1 MKALNAGQALATV
14 LVDELVRNGLAHAC
28 IAPGS
33 RSTPLALAFAGHP
46 GVGIHVLI
54 DERSA
59 AFCALGIARA
69 SGSPAAVLC
78 TSGTAAANFHP
89 AVIEADR
96 GRIPLL
102 VLTADRPPELRGT
115 GANQT
120 IDQIK
125 LYGDAVR
132 WFAEVGVPEALPAS
146 VAYWRSAACRA
157 WAATVGSPPGPVHL
171 NLAFRDPLVPVA
183 DDAGVPHPLDG
194 RPGQEPWTRTGA
206 SPAGMSAEDRRG
218 LRGLLAAADR
228 CLVVAGEAPGGAG
241 GARALAASGG
251 WPLLADPLSG
261 ARMGPTAISAYEA
274 ILRHPGFA
282 GAMRPDLVVRVGRM
296 GTSKPLASYLGPE
309 VPQVVVD
316 PDGDW
321 ADPGRS
327 ARWII
332 RADPSE
338 LPSLVELS
346 GPRGAPQGAGSAQT
360 PWTQRWL
367 EAEAAARPAI
377 DAVLDADDS
386 PSEPRTARDL
396 AAWCP
401 DGATLVAASS
411 MPIRDLESFMRP
423 RSGLRVIANRGASG
437 IDGFVSTTLGAA
449 LAGRG
454 RGRTVALAGDLSML
468 HDQNG
473 LLLAR
478 SGSVD
483 AVFVVVN
490 NDGGGIFS
498 FLPQAE
504 FPGDFERLFGTPHG
518 MPFEAVAALYRCGYR
533 RVERAAG
540 LTAAVGEALSAG
552 GVHLV
557 EVPTE
562 RTANVALH
570 RRIWQAVGT
579 ALEAAGWGVQ
589 GGM

>member
-1 MKALNAGQALATV
+1 MAM
-14 LVDELVRNGLAHAC
+14 
-28 IAPGS
+28 
-33 RSTPLALAFAGHP
+33 AFAGHP
-46 GVGIHVLI
+46 GVGIHVLL

-69 SGSPAAVLC
+69 SGVPAAVLC

-96 GRIPLL
+96 ARTPLL

-132 WFAEVGVPEALPAS
+132 WFAEVGVPEALPGS
-146 VAYWRSAACRA
+146 VGYWRSATCRA
-157 WAATVGSPPGPVHL
+157 WAEATGSPPGPVHL

-183 DDAGVPHPLDG
+183 DDAGFPYPLDG
-194 RPGQEPWTRTGA
+194 RAGEEPWTRAGS
-206 SPAGMSAEDRRG
+206 SPAPMAAGDRRR
-218 LRGLLAAADR
+218 LRDLLAAAQR
-228 CLVVAGEAPGGAG
+228 CLVVAGETPGGAG
-241 GARALAASGG
+241 GAEALAAAAG

-261 ARMGPTAISAYEA
+261 ARVGATAISAYEA

-282 GAMRPDLVVRVGRM
+282 TTLRPDLVVRVGRM
-296 GTSKPLASYLGPE
+296 GTSKPLASYLGPD
-309 VPQVVVD
+309 VLQVVVD
-316 PDGDW
+316 ADGDW
-321 ADPGRS
+321 ADPNRG

-332 RADPSE
+332 RADPGL
-338 LPSLVELS
+338 LPSLVEE
-346 GPRGAPQGAGSAQT
+346 PAAGAGSSGER
-360 PWTQRWL
+360 PWTRRWL
-367 EAEAAARPAI
+367 EAEAAARSAI
-377 DAVLDADDS
+377 DAVLDAGDP

-423 RSGLRVIANRGASG
+423 RRGLRVIANRGASG

-454 RGRTVALAGDLSML
+454 PTVALAGDLSML

-478 SGSVD
+478 SSSVD

-518 MPFEAVAALYRCGYR
+518 MSFEAVAALYRCGYR
-533 RVERAAG
+533 RVDQAAD
-540 LTAAVGEALSAG
+540 LTVAVGEALLAG

-562 RTANVALH
+562 RTANVVLH
-570 RRIWQAVGT
+570 REIWRAVGT
-579 ALEAAGWGVQ
+579 ALEA
-589 GGM
+589 GGFGE

>member
-1 MKALNAGQALATV
+1 KALNAGQALATV

-33 RSTPLALAFAGHP
+33 RSTPMALAFVGHP
-46 GVGIHVLI
+46 GVAVHVLI

-96 GRIPLL
+96 GRVPLL

-115 GANQT
+115 GANQA

-132 WFAEVGVPEALPAS
+132 WFAEVGAPEVLPGS

-183 DDAGVPHPLDG
+183 DDAGFPHPLDG

-218 LRGLLAAADR
+218 LRALLAAADR

-241 GARALAASGG
+241 GAQAALAASGG

-261 ARMGPTAISAYEA
+261 ARLGVTAVSAYEA
-274 ILRHPGFA
+274 ILRHPGFV

-296 GTSKPLASYLGPE
+296 GTSKPLAGYLGPD

-321 ADPGRS
+321 TDPGRS

-332 RADPSE
+332 RADPRE
-338 LPSLVELS
+338 LPSLVEPS
-346 GPRGAPQGAGSAQT
+346 GPH

-367 EAEAAARPAI
+367 EAEAAARSAI
-377 DAVLDADDS
+377 DAVLDVGDS

-449 LAGRG
+449 LAGHG
-454 RGRTVALAGDLSML
+454 PTVALAGDLSML

-533 RVERAAG
+533 RVEPAAG

-562 RTANVALH
+562 RAANVELH
-570 RRIWQAVGT
+570 RRIWRAVGT
-579 ALEAAGWGVQ
+579 ALDAGGF
-589 GGM
+589 GG

>member
-1 MKALNAGQALATV
+1 V

-33 RSTPLALAFAGHP
+33 RSTPMAMAFAGHP
-46 GVGIHVLI
+46 GVRIHVLI

-59 AFCALGIARA
+59 AFCALGIAKA
-69 SGSPAAVLC
+69 SGTPAALLC
-78 TSGTAAANFHP
+78 TSGSAAANFHP

-96 GRIPLL
+96 SRTPLL

-132 WFAEVGVPEALPAS
+132 WFAEVGVPEALPGS

-157 WAATVGSPPGPVHL
+157 WAEAAGSPPGPVHL

-183 DDAGVPHPLDG
+183 DDAGFPHPLDG
-194 RPGQEPWTRTGA
+194 RPGVEPWTRTGP
-206 SPAGMSAEDRRG
+206 SPSGIAVEDRRR
-218 LRGLLAAADR
+218 LRDLLVAAQR
-228 CLVVAGEAPGGAG
+228 CLVVAGEAPGGG
-241 GARALAASGG
+241 VGARGLAESGE

-261 ARMGPTAISAYEA
+261 ARSGVTAISAYEA
-274 ILRHPGFA
+274 LLRHPGFA
-282 GAMRPDLVVRVGRM
+282 AAMRPDLVVRVGRT
-296 GTSKPLASYLGPE
+296 GASKPLATYLGPD
-309 VPQVVVD
+309 VRQLVVD

-321 ADPGRS
+321 ADPGR
-327 ARWII
+327 AAEWII
-332 RADPSE
+332 RADPSL
-338 LPSLVELS
+338 LPSLVEP
-346 GPRGAPQGAGSAQT
+346 GPRAR

-367 EAEAAARPAI
+367 EAEAAARTAI
-377 DAVLDADDS
+377 DAVLDAEDS

-396 AAWCP
+396 AASCP

-437 IDGFVSTTLGAA
+437 IDGFVSTSLGAA
-449 LAGRG
+449 LAGPG
-454 RGRTVALAGDLSML
+454 PTVALAGDLSML

-478 SGSVD
+478 SGNVD

-498 FLPQAE
+498 FLPQAD

-518 MPFEAVAALYRCGYR
+518 MPFEGVAALYRCGYQ
-533 RVERAAG
+533 RVERAAS
-540 LTAAVGEALSAG
+540 LTAAVGDAWSAG

-570 RRIWQAVGT
+570 RRIWQAVGE
-579 ALEAAGWGVQ
+579 ALDALGFRA
-589 GGM
+589 

>member
-1 MKALNAGQALATV
+1 MKAVNAGQALATV

-33 RSTPLALAFAGHP
+33 RSTPMAMAFAGHP
-46 GVGIHVLI
+46 GVRVHVVI

-59 AFCALGIARA
+59 AFCALGIAKA
-69 SGSPAAVLC
+69 SGTPAAVLC

-96 GRIPLL
+96 GRTPLL
-102 VLTADRPPELRGT
+102 VLTADRPPELRGA

-132 WFAEVGVPEALPAS
+132 WFAEVGVPEALPGS
-146 VAYWRSAACRA
+146 VAYWRSAASRA
-157 WAATVGSPPGPVHL
+157 WAEAAGSPPGPVHL

-183 DDAGVPHPLDG
+183 DDAGFPYPLDG
-194 RPGQEPWTRTGA
+194 RPGQEPWTRTGH
-206 SPAGMSAEDRRG
+206 SPPGMAAEEARRLRAILASAE
-218 LRGLLAAADR
+218 R
-228 CLVVAGEAPGGAG
+228 CLVVAGENPGGGA
-241 GARALAASGG
+241 GARALAEWAG

-261 ARMGPTAISAYEA
+261 ARQGGTAISAYEA
-274 ILRHPGFA
+274 LLRQPGFVA
-282 GAMRPDLVVRVGRM
+282 AMRPDLVVRVGRS
-296 GTSKPLASYLGPE
+296 GSSKSLAGYLADD
-309 VPQVVVD
+309 VRQVVVD

-321 ADPGRS
+321 TDPERR
-327 ARWII
+327 AEWII
-332 RADPSE
+332 RADPSA
-338 LPSLVELS
+338 LPSLVES
-346 GPRGAPQGAGSAQT
+346 NRAR

-367 EAEAAARPAI
+367 EAERAARWAT
-377 DAVLDADDS
+377 DAVLETEDP

-423 RSGLRVIANRGASG
+423 RGGLRVIANRGASG

-449 LAGRG
+449 LAGSG
-454 RGRTVALAGDLSML
+454 PTVALAGDLSML

-478 SGSVD
+478 SGNVD

-498 FLPQAE
+498 FLPQAD
-504 FPGDFERLFGTPHG
+504 FPGDFERLFGTPHD
-518 MPFEAVAALYRCGYR
+518 MSFEAIAGLYRCGYR

-540 LTAAVGEALSAG
+540 LTAAVAEASSAG

-570 RRIWQAVGT
+570 RRIWQAVGKV
-579 ALEAAGWGVQ
+579 LEAEGLLA
-589 GGM
+589 

>member
-1 MKALNAGQALATV
+1 MKAVNAGQALATV

-33 RSTPLALAFAGHP
+33 RSTPMAVEFAAHP
-46 GVGIHVLI
+46 GVRVHVLI

-59 AFCALGIARA
+59 AFCALGIAKA
-69 SGSPAAVLC
+69 SGIPSAVLC

-96 GRIPLL
+96 GRTSLL

-132 WFAEVGVPEALPAS
+132 WFAEVGVPEALPGS

-157 WAATVGSPPGPVHL
+157 WAEAAGSPPGPVHL

-183 DDAGVPHPLDG
+183 DDAGFPYPLDG
-194 RPGQEPWTRTGA
+194 RPGEEPWTRTGPP
-206 SPAGMSAEDRRG
+206 PAGMAAEDARR
-218 LRGLLAAADR
+218 LRATIASSER
-228 CLVVAGEAPGGAG
+228 CLVLAGESPGGG
-241 GARALAASGG
+241 VGARALAESGG
-251 WPLLADPLSG
+251 WPLLADPPSG
-261 ARMGPTAISAYEA
+261 ARAGGTAISAYEA
-274 ILRHPGFA
+274 ILRHPGFVA
-282 GAMRPDLVVRVGRM
+282 AMRPDLVVRVGRM
-296 GTSKPLASYLGPE
+296 GSSKPLAGYLADE
-309 VPQVVVD
+309 VRQVVVD

-321 ADPGRS
+321 TDPER
-327 ARWII
+327 RVEWII
-332 RADPSE
+332 RADPSV
-338 LPSLVELS
+338 LPSLVAS
-346 GPRGAPQGAGSAQT
+346 TRT
-360 PWTQRWL
+360 RPWTQRWL
-367 EAEAAARPAI
+367 EAEGAARSAI
-377 DAVLDADDS
+377 DAVLDAEES
-386 PSEPRTARDL
+386 PTEPRTARDL

-423 RSGLRVIANRGASG
+423 RSGLRVLANRGASG
-437 IDGFVSTTLGAA
+437 IDGFVSTTLGVA
-449 LAGRG
+449 LAGPG
-454 RGRTVALAGDLSML
+454 PTVALAGDLSML

-478 SGSVD
+478 SGNVD

-498 FLPQAE
+498 FLPQAD

-518 MPFEAVAALYRCGYR
+518 MSFEAIAGLYRCGYR

-540 LTAAVGEALSAG
+540 LTAAVGEAWSAG

-570 RRIWQAVGT
+570 RRIWQAVGE
-579 ALEAAGWGVQ
+579 ALEAEGFGA
-589 GGM
+589 

>member
-1 MKALNAGQALATV
+1 
-14 LVDELVRNGLAHAC
+14 
-28 IAPGS
+28 
-33 RSTPLALAFAGHP
+33 
-46 GVGIHVLI
+46 
-54 DERSA
+54 
-59 AFCALGIARA
+59 
-69 SGSPAAVLC
+69 
-78 TSGTAAANFHP
+78 
-89 AVIEADR
+89 
-96 GRIPLL
+96 
-102 VLTADRPPELRGT
+102 LRGT

-132 WFAEVGVPEALPAS
+132 WFAEVGVPEALPGS

-171 NLAFRDPLVPVA
+171 NLAFRDPLIPVA
-183 DDAGVPHPLDG
+183 DDAGFPHPLDG

-218 LRGLLAAADR
+218 LRALLAAADR
-228 CLVVAGEAPGGAG
+228 CLVVAGEAPGGSG
-241 GARALAASGG
+241 EARALAASGG

-261 ARMGPTAISAYEA
+261 ARMGATAISAYEA

-282 GAMRPDLVVRVGRM
+282 SAMRPDLVVRVGRM

-327 ARWII
+327 AQWII

-454 RGRTVALAGDLSML
+454 RGPTVALAGDLSML

-570 RRIWQAVGT
+570 RRIWQSVGA
-579 ALEAAGWGVQ
+579 ALGAAGFGATS
-589 GGM
+589 

>member
-1 MKALNAGQALATV
+1 MPAPARPLGRLGVKALNAGPALAPV

-33 RSTPLALAFAGHP
+33 RSTPMAMAFAGHP

-59 AFCALGIARA
+59 AYCALGIARA

-96 GRIPLL
+96 ARIPLL

-132 WFAEVGVPEALPAS
+132 WFAEVGVPDALPGS

-157 WAATVGSPPGPVHL
+157 WAETVGSPPGPVHL
-171 NLAFRDPLVPVA
+171 NVAFRDPLVPVA
-183 DDAGVPHPLDG
+183 DDAGFPYPLDG
-194 RPGQEPWTRTGA
+194 RPGQEPWTRTGR
-206 SPAGMSAEDRRG
+206 SPAGMAAEDRRR
-218 LRGLLAAADR
+218 LRDLLAAAQR
-228 CLVVAGEAPGGAG
+228 CVVVAGEVPGGAG
-241 GARALAASGG
+241 GGHAPAALAASGG

-261 ARMGPTAISAYEA
+261 ARVGGTAISAYEA

-282 GAMRPDLVVRVGRM
+282 VAMRPDLVVRVGRM
-296 GTSKPLASYLGPE
+296 GTSKPLASYLGPDI
-309 VPQVVVD
+309 PQVVVD

-332 RADPSE
+332 RASPSM
-338 LPSLVELS
+338 LPSLME
-346 GPRGAPQGAGSAQT
+346 AGER
-360 PWTQRWL
+360 PWTPRWL
-367 EAEAAARPAI
+367 EAEAAARSAI
-377 DAVLDADDS
+377 DAVLAAQDS
-386 PSEPRTARDL
+386 PPEPRTARDP

-423 RSGLRVIANRGASG
+423 RGGLRVIANRGASG

-454 RGRTVALAGDLSML
+454 PTVALAGDLSML

-478 SGSVD
+478 GGSVD

-557 EVPTE
+557 EVQT
-562 RTANVALH
+562 
-570 RRIWQAVGT
+570 
-579 ALEAAGWGVQ
+579 
-589 GGM
+589 

>member
-1 MKALNAGQALATV
+1 LKALNAGHALATV

-33 RSTPLALAFAGHP
+33 RSTPMAMAFAGHP
-46 GVGIHVLI
+46 GVRVLVLI

-59 AFCALGIARA
+59 AFCALGIAKA
-69 SGSPAAVLC
+69 SGTPAAVLC

-96 GRIPLL
+96 GRTPLL

-132 WFAEVGVPEALPAS
+132 WFAEVGVPEALPGS

-157 WAATVGSPPGPVHL
+157 WLEAAGSPPGPVHL

-183 DDAGVPHPLDG
+183 DDAGFPHALDG
-194 RPGQEPWTRTGA
+194 RPGVEPWTRTGPP
-206 SPAGMSAEDRRG
+206 PAGMGAEDARRLRTVLASAE
-218 LRGLLAAADR
+218 R
-228 CLVVAGEAPGGAG
+228 CLVVAGEAPGGGA

-261 ARMGPTAISAYEA
+261 ARAGGTAISAYEA
-274 ILRHPGFA
+274 LLRHAGFA
-282 GAMRPDLVVRVGRM
+282 AAMRPDLVVRVGRT
-296 GTSKPLASYLGPE
+296 GSSKPLAGYLAGD
-309 VPQVVVD
+309 VRQVVVD

-321 ADPGRS
+321 TDPNRG
-327 ARWII
+327 AEWII
-332 RADPSE
+332 RADPSV
-338 LPSLVELS
+338 LASLVES
-346 GPRGAPQGAGSAQT
+346 TGPR

-367 EAEAAARPAI
+367 GAEAAARSAI
-377 DAVLDADDS
+377 DAVLDAEES
-386 PSEPRTARDL
+386 PTEPRTVRDL

-423 RSGLRVIANRGASG
+423 RSGLQVIANRGASG

-449 LAGRG
+449 LAGPG
-454 RGRTVALAGDLSML
+454 PTVALAGDLSML

-478 SGSVD
+478 SGDVD

-498 FLPQAE
+498 FLPQAD

-518 MPFEAVAALYRCGYR
+518 MSFEAIAGLYQCGYR

-540 LTAAVGEALSAG
+540 LTAAVGDAWSAG

-557 EVPTE
+557 EVRTE

-570 RRIWQAVGT
+570 RRIWQTVGE
-579 ALEAAGWGVQ
+579 ALEAEGF
-589 GGM
+589 GG

>member
-1 MKALNAGQALATV
+1 
-14 LVDELVRNGLAHAC
+14 
-28 IAPGS
+28 
-33 RSTPLALAFAGHP
+33 
-46 GVGIHVLI
+46 
-54 DERSA
+54 
-59 AFCALGIARA
+59 
-69 SGSPAAVLC
+69 
-78 TSGTAAANFHP
+78 
-89 AVIEADR
+89 
-96 GRIPLL
+96 
-102 VLTADRPPELRGT
+102 
-115 GANQT
+115 
-120 IDQIK
+120 
-125 LYGDAVR
+125 
-132 WFAEVGVPEALPAS
+132 
-146 VAYWRSAACRA
+146 
-157 WAATVGSPPGPVHL
+157 
-171 NLAFRDPLVPVA
+171 
-183 DDAGVPHPLDG
+183 
-194 RPGQEPWTRTGA
+194 
-206 SPAGMSAEDRRG
+206 
-218 LRGLLAAADR
+218 
-228 CLVVAGEAPGGAG
+228 VAGEAPGGSAG
-241 GARALAASGG
+241 AQALAASGG

-261 ARMGPTAISAYEA
+261 ARRGATAISAYEA

-296 GTSKPLASYLGPE
+296 GASKPLASYLGPD

-332 RADPSE
+332 RTDPSE
-338 LPSLVELS
+338 LPSLVERS
-346 GPRGAPQGAGSAQT
+346 DPH

-367 EAEAAARPAI
+367 EAEAAACAAI
-377 DAVLDADDS
+377 DAVLDAEDS

-454 RGRTVALAGDLSML
+454 PTVALAGDLSML

-570 RRIWQAVGT
+570 RRIWRAVGT
-579 ALEAAGWGVQ
+579 ALDAGDF
-589 GGM
+589 GG

>member
-33 RSTPLALAFAGHP
+33 RSTPMALAFAAHP

-59 AFCALGIARA
+59 AFCALGIARV
-69 SGSPAAVLC
+69 SGTPAAVLC

-89 AVIEADR
+89 AVVEADR
-96 GRIPLL
+96 ARIPLL

-132 WFAEVGVPEALPAS
+132 WFDEVGVPEALPGS
-146 VAYWRSAACRA
+146 VQYWRSAACRA
-157 WAATVGSPPGPVHL
+157 WVAAVGSPPGPVHL

-183 DDAGVPHPLDG
+183 DDAGFPHPLDG
-194 RPGQEPWTRTGA
+194 RAGEEPWTRTGPSSA
-206 SPAGMSAEDRRG
+206 AMAAEDRRR
-218 LRGLLAAADR
+218 LRDLFAGAQR
-228 CLVVAGEAPGGAG
+228 CLVVAGEAPGGAA
-241 GARALAASGG
+241 GAQALATSGG

-261 ARMGPTAISAYEA
+261 ARRGPTAISAYEA

-296 GTSKPLASYLGPE
+296 GASKPLASYLGPD

-327 ARWII
+327 AQWII

-346 GPRGAPQGAGSAQT
+346 GPRGGPQGAGSAQT

-367 EAEAAARPAI
+367 EAEAAACRAI
-377 DAVLDADDS
+377 DAVLDAEDS

-454 RGRTVALAGDLSML
+454 PTVALAGDLSML

-498 FLPQAE
+498 FLPQAG

-518 MPFEAVAALYRCGYR
+518 MPFEAVADLYRCGYR
-533 RVERAAG
+533 RVERAAD
-540 LTAAVGEALSAG
+540 LTPAAAEAMGAG
-552 GVHLV
+552 GVHIV

-562 RTANVALH
+562 RTANVSLH
-570 RRIWQAVGT
+570 RQIWQAVGT
-579 ALEAAGWGVQ
+579 ALEDVGLGR
-589 GGM
+589 

>member
-1 MKALNAGQALATV
+1 VKALNAGQALATV

-33 RSTPLALAFAGHP
+33 RSTPMALAFARHP
-46 GVGIHVLI
+46 GAGIHVLI

-69 SGSPAAVLC
+69 SGRPAAVLC

-132 WFAEVGVPEALPAS
+132 WFAEVGVPECLPGS
-146 VAYWRSAACRA
+146 VGYWRSAACRA
-157 WAATVGSPPGPVHL
+157 WAATLGSPPGPVHL
-171 NLAFRDPLVPVA
+171 NLAFRDPLVPVP
-183 DDAGVPHPLDG
+183 DDAGFPHPLDG
-194 RPGQEPWTRTGA
+194 RPGQEPWTRTGP
-206 SPAGMSAEDRRG
+206 SPAGMAAEDRRR
-218 LRGLLAAADR
+218 LRGMLAAAQR

-241 GARALAASGG
+241 HAQALAAAGG

-261 ARMGPTAISAYEA
+261 ARLGATAISAYEA
-274 ILRHPGFA
+274 ILRQPGFA

-296 GTSKPLASYLGPE
+296 GTSKPLASFLGPD

-327 ARWII
+327 AAWIV

-338 LPSLVELS
+338 LPSLVELP
-346 GPRGAPQGAGSAQT
+346 GPRGAGGAESAQR

-367 EAEAAARPAI
+367 AAEAVARSAI
-377 DAVLDADDS
+377 DVVLDADDS

-401 DGATLVAASS
+401 KGATLVAASS

-423 RSGLRVIANRGASG
+423 RTGLRVIANRGASG

-449 LAGRG
+449 LAGPG
-454 RGRTVALAGDLSML
+454 PTVALAGDLSML

-518 MPFEAVAALYRCGYR
+518 IPFEAVAALYRCGYR

-540 LTAAVGEALSAG
+540 LTGAVSEAASAG

-570 RRIWQAVGT
+570 RRIWQAVGS
-579 ALEAAGWGVQ
+579 ALEAAGL
-589 GGM
+589 GGGSSGE

>member
-33 RSTPLALAFAGHP
+33 RSTPMAMAFAGHP
-46 GVGIHVLI
+46 GVRVHVLI

-59 AFCALGIARA
+59 AFCALGIAKA
-69 SGSPAAVLC
+69 SATPAALLC

-96 GRIPLL
+96 SRTPLL

-132 WFAEVGVPEALPAS
+132 WFAEVGVPEALPGS

-157 WAATVGSPPGPVHL
+157 WAEATGSPAGPVHL
-171 NLAFRDPLVPVA
+171 NLAFRDPLVPVP
-183 DDAGVPHPLDG
+183 DDAGFPHALDG
-194 RPGQEPWTRTGA
+194 RPGETPWTRTGP
-206 SPAGMSAEDRRG
+206 SPSGIGAEDARRLRTIIASAE
-218 LRGLLAAADR
+218 R
-228 CLVVAGEAPGGAG
+228 CLVVAGEAPGGGA
-241 GARALAASGG
+241 GARGLAESGG

-261 ARMGPTAISAYEA
+261 ARSGVMAVSAYEA
-274 ILRHPGFA
+274 LLRHPGFVA
-282 GAMRPDLVVRVGRM
+282 AMGPDLVVRVGRT
-296 GTSKPLASYLGPE
+296 GSSKPLATYLGPD
-309 VPQVVVD
+309 VRQVVVD

-321 ADPGRS
+321 ADPTRS
-327 ARWII
+327 AEWII
-332 RADPSE
+332 RADPSV
-338 LPSLVELS
+338 LPSLVQAT
-346 GPRGAPQGAGSAQT
+346 RT
-360 PWTQRWL
+360 RPWTQRWL
-367 EAEAAARPAI
+367 EAEAAARTAI
-377 DAVLDADDS
+377 DAVLDAEDS
-386 PSEPRTARDL
+386 PSEPRAARDL

-449 LAGRG
+449 LAGPG
-454 RGRTVALAGDLSML
+454 PTVALAGDLSML

-478 SGSVD
+478 SGVVD
-483 AVFVVVN
+483 TVFVVVN

-498 FLPQAE
+498 FLPQSAFLAE
-504 FPGDFERLFGTPHG
+504 SPSDFERLFGTPHG
-518 MPFEAVAALYRCGYR
+518 VSFEAIAGLYRCGYR
-533 RVERAAG
+533 RVEAAAG
-540 LTAAVGEALSAG
+540 LTAAAGEACAAG

-570 RRIWQAVGT
+570 RRIWQAVGET
-579 ALEAAGWGVQ
+579 LEA
-589 GGM
+589 GGLGG

>member
-1 MKALNAGQALATV
+1 GGSAMKALNAGQALATV
-14 LVDELVRNGLAHAC
+14 LVDEFVRNGLAHAC

-33 RSTPLALAFAGHP
+33 RSTPMALAFVGHP
-46 GVGIHVLI
+46 GVAIHVLI

-132 WFAEVGVPEALPAS
+132 WFAEVGVPEALPGS
-146 VAYWRSAACRA
+146 VGYWRSAACRA
-157 WAATVGSPPGPVHL
+157 WAASVGSPPGPVHL

-183 DDAGVPHPLDG
+183 DDAGFPHPLDG
-194 RPGQEPWTRTGA
+194 RAGQEPWTRTGA
-206 SPAGMSAEDRRG
+206 SLAGMSAGDRRG
-218 LRGLLAAADR
+218 LRDQLGAAQR

-241 GARALAASGG
+241 VGHAPAALAASGG

-261 ARMGPTAISAYEA
+261 ARMGATAISAYEA

-282 GAMRPDLVVRVGRM
+282 GAMRPDLVVRVGSM

-309 VPQVVVD
+309 IPQVVVD

-327 ARWII
+327 AQWII
-332 RADPSE
+332 RAEPSE
-338 LPSLVELS
+338 LPSLVEPS
-346 GPRGAPQGAGSAQT
+346 GPR
-360 PWTQRWL
+360 PWTQYWL
-367 EAEAAARPAI
+367 EAEVAARGAI
-377 DAVLDADDS
+377 DAVLDAEDS

-411 MPIRDLESFMRP
+411 MPIRD
-423 RSGLRVIANRGASG
+423 
-437 IDGFVSTTLGAA
+437 
-449 LAGRG
+449 
-454 RGRTVALAGDLSML
+454 
-468 HDQNG
+468 
-473 LLLAR
+473 
-478 SGSVD
+478 
-483 AVFVVVN
+483 
-490 NDGGGIFS
+490 
-498 FLPQAE
+498 
-504 FPGDFERLFGTPHG
+504 
-518 MPFEAVAALYRCGYR
+518 
-533 RVERAAG
+533 
-540 LTAAVGEALSAG
+540 
-552 GVHLV
+552 
-557 EVPTE
+557 
-562 RTANVALH
+562 
-570 RRIWQAVGT
+570 
-579 ALEAAGWGVQ
+579 
-589 GGM
+589 